1 MQIILSFLINKK
13 EKQLS
18 TQQKIKYLH
27 KHKKQNNDNKNNFF
41 LKTLQYMCTGRVT
54 QTTKYIC
61 PLVIAQN
68 KRGEKWTKWNNNKES
83 I

>member
-41 LKTLQYMCTGRVT
+41 FKKLQYMCRGRVT
-54 QTTKYIC
+54 QRTKYIC

-68 KRGEKWTKWNNNKES
+68 KRGEK
-83 I
+83 